1 MSSIGILIY
10 LLTILSIPGIV
21 LLIVFTTKARN
32 RNSFI
37 ERYGCTPEHFEQIK
51 KYKEML
57 DAGIITQQEFEAKK
71 TEILKL
77 K

>member
-1 MSSIGILIY
+1 MNSIGILIY

-21 LLIVFTTKARN
+21 LLIVFATKACN
-32 RNSFI
+32 RSNFI
-37 ERYGCTPEHFEQIK
+37 ERYGCTPEDFEQIK
-51 KYKEML
+51 KYNEML

>member
-1 MSSIGILIY
+1 MNSIGMLY

-21 LLIVFTTKARN
+21 LLIVFATKARN
-32 RNSFI
+32 RSNFI
-37 ERYGCTPEHFEQIK
+37 ERYGCTPEGFEQIK

-57 DAGIITQQEFEAKK
+57 DAGIITQQEFETKK